1 MRAHSWSGNIR
12 ELKHVVRVAVLK
24 SRGEIITLKRAGFR
38 HPNHRRTRS
47 IQTQSQRRKSKITA
61 AIAYANGNLTKAA
74 SLLGISHRTLWE
86 KRKSTDLRITYH
98 R

>member
-24 SRGEIITLKRAGFR
+24 SRGEIITSKELDFDTPTTGAHVQFKLKA
-38 HPNHRRTRS
+38 S
-47 IQTQSQRRKSKITA
+47 DEKSKITA

-86 KRKSTDLRITYH
+86 KRKVRTCITYH